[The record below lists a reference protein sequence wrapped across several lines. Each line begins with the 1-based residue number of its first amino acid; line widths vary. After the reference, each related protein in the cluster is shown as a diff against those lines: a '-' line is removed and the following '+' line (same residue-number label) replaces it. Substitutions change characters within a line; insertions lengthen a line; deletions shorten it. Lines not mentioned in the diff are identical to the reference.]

1 MITPRATPLLADITP
16 SPTNPRKHFN
26 ETELAELAS
35 SIKEHGIISPILVR
49 TNPNHGPT
57 EPYYELISG
66 ERRWRAAKLAG
77 LTQIPADVRDDLS
90 DAAIVEIQLI
100 ENLQR
105 QDLHPLEEAEGYGRM
120 LRQHGY
126 TADTLAKK
134 IGKSRSYIFGR
145 LKLLDL
151 DEDGRRLFSA
161 GALNPSTALL
171 VARIPSRKLQARA
184 IEDITRQDFNG
195 DTMSVRWAQ
204 RHIRSRYMLDLDKA
218 PFPTED
224 SELIATAGGCSGC
237 PKRTGNSPDLFDDVD
252 NANVCT
258 DPDCFTAKKIAA
270 SERRAREAGPDVKVV
285 TGEEAE
291 KIMPSYAAESRTHAK
306 LDAVCYDDPKHRT
319 YREIIG
325 DDQSAVTLVE
335 NAHKGE
341 LVPVVAKKVVTE
353 KLKAQGVVTRAQETR
368 DENKKI
374 KAQVAL
380 ANDFRDRL
388 FRRIREE
395 AREASWGKDP
405 HGYNFGQLLC
415 DALPVITRRFLID
428 AGNTRAENVASL
440 YGAIGA
446 NSFDRTEA
454 FRKGLAY
461 YGIEEMLLICLDLT
475 LLAELKTDEH
485 NLKRDPESMLA
496 MAKALE
502 IDTDALLKAAKEAQK
517 PAPKAKKT
525 GKKSVLAT
533 SEDDSP
539 PSEAAQ
545 AAETNRA
552 CEGEDATEAARAGGE
567 ESLEGQN
574 HAPADAEA
582 DLSSG
587 SIEPNEKP
595 SQERPAFR
603 IGDRIRITGQDEDL
617 NDLRGKLGTI
627 IESHNGGIGKPFLV
641 IAVDDGEEITL
652 YEEEI
657 ELEGTLSS
665 AATAA
670 VEEPIPTA
678 KLGELPNKHGVYR
691 CEPDEV
697 FKWSEGRNKATVKIL
712 ELKNGLWL
720 FTVNTETATGSSSG
734 PLTIRNGTPRSRDE
748 ALRATHASLLRAN
761 GFLSELK
768 EKAKAGLINFAKSLI
783 DATETSI
790 ESDAKQSE
798 IEEHSF
804 GIGDTVRVNPELE
817 KHGIPHTSSGKGG
830 VIEAIYIDGRPAPIV
845 VTIEGDE
852 LCFEPAELIL
862 IATAS
867 GTNSSRPSVQYRH
880 PQATELEWTG
890 RGRKPKW
897 VEDWITQGGTLED
910 LKIEGAAA

>member
-1 MITPRATPLLADITP
+1 MTTTRANPLLGDITP

-26 ETELAELAS
+26 ETELAELAA

-126 TADTLAKK
+126 TAETLAEK

-151 DEDGRRLFSA
+151 DEDGRRLFYA

-184 IEDITRQDFNG
+184 IEDLTRQDYYG
-195 DTMSVRWAQ
+195 ETLSVREAQ
-204 RHIRSRYMLDLDKA
+204 RHIRSRYMLALDKA

-224 SELIATAGGCSGC
+224 GELIATAGPCSAC
-237 PKRTGNSPDLFDDVD
+237 PKMTGNSPDLFDDID
-252 NANVCT
+252 SAFVCT
-258 DPDCFTAKKIAA
+258 DPDCHTAKKIAA

-395 AREASWGKDP
+395 AREASWGNDP
-405 HGYNFGQLLC
+405 HGYDFGQLLC

-454 FRKGLAY
+454 FRKGLANY
-461 YGIEEMLLICLDLT
+461 DIEEMLLICLDLA

-485 NLKRDPESMLA
+485 NLKRDPEGMLM

-517 PAPKAKKT
+517 PAAKGTKKGKKT
-525 GKKSVLAT
+525 VSST

-539 PSEAAQ
+539 PSEAAR
-545 AAETNRA
+545 AAEINRA
-552 CEGEDATEAARAGGE
+552 REGEDATNYVFTSGAVDFLPDGDPDRRFFATEAARAGGE

-574 HAPADAEA
+574 PAPAGAEA
-582 DLSSG
+582 
-587 SIEPNEKP
+587 
-595 SQERPAFR
+595 ER
-603 IGDRIRITGQDEDL
+603 Q
-617 NDLRGKLGTI
+617 
-627 IESHNGGIGKPFLV
+627 
-641 IAVDDGEEITL
+641 
-652 YEEEI
+652 
-657 ELEGTLSS
+657 SS
-665 AATAA
+665 AADAA
-670 VEEPIPTA
+670 VEENIPTA

-697 FKWSEGRNKATVKIL
+697 LKWSSGRNEVDIKIL
-712 ELKNGLWL
+712 ELKNGLWI
-720 FTVNTETATGSSSG
+720 FSVNTRTATGGFSS
-734 PLTIRNGTPRSRDE
+734 PLKAWKGAPKSRNDSLKAAQE
-748 ALRATHASLLRAN
+748 FLLRTN

-768 EKAKAGLINFAKSLI
+768 GKTKESLISFAKNLL
-783 DATETSI
+783 DADKTPI
-790 ESDAKQSE
+790 ESDAKPSNAV
-798 IEEHSF
+798 EHSF
-804 GIGDTVRVNPELE
+804 DIGDTVRVKPDLEL
-817 KHGIPHTSSGKGG
+817 HGLRHGAAGKDGI
-830 VIEAIYIDGRPAPIV
+830 VEIIYLDGRDKPVIV
-845 VTIEGDE
+845 MIEGDE
-852 LCFEPAELIL
+852 LCFDADDLTL
-862 IATAS
+862 IAKQPPATR
-867 GTNSSRPSVQYRH
+867 NREPIPYRH
-880 PQATELEWTG
+880 PDNADLCWTG

-897 VEDWITQGGTLED
+897 VENWITQGGTLED
-910 LKIEGAAA
+910 LKTEGAAA